1 MWLQI
6 MRKFRIWD
14 SEELSKN
21 LKTAIQIRSKIQEIA
36 LETGVPIPN
45 IPQSLVP
52 TSMLYDLTVCYEAMY
67 NKLLNLDLVETGNL
81 KTPHIN
87 NLH

>member
-1 MWLQI
+1 

-14 SEELSKN
+14 SQELSKN
-21 LKTAIQIRSKIQEIA
+21 LKTAIQIRGKIQDIA
-36 LETGVPIPN
+36 LETGVPITA

-52 TSMLYDLTVCYEAMY
+52 TSTLYDLTVCYEAMY

-81 KTPHIN
+81 KQPHKN

>member
-1 MWLQI
+1 

-14 SEELSKN
+14 SEELSKT
-21 LKTAIQIRSKIQEIA
+21 LKTAIQIRAKIQEIA
-36 LETGVPIPN
+36 IESKTPIPN

-67 NKLLNLDLVETGNL
+67 NKLLDLDLIETGNF
-81 KTPHIN
+81 KSPNKN